1 MISSKNVTYIGK
13 KTRKNKNDINQ
24 NLDEWI
30 TNAKK
35 NANKDIEE
43 KKCEDTVSVV
53 EEFED
58 IFKTRRKKIFG
69 LAY

>member
-1 MISSKNVTYIGK
+1 MISSKNDTYIGK
-13 KTRKNKNDINQ
+13 KTRKNKNDINK

-43 KKCEDTVSVV
+43 KNA
-53 EEFED
+53 
-58 IFKTRRKKIFG
+58 RMP
-69 LAY
+69 